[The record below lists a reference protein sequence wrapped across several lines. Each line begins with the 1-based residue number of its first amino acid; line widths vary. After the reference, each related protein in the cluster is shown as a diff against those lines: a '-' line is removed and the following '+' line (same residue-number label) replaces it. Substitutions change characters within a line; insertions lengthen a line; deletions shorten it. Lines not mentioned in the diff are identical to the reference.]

1 MTRLQPGQSVTRE
14 TAEFERARPLVVRLH
29 AKYLEIWPKGTQQ
42 GYTISYDVIF
52 DAARKRAAW
61 SAGVQQLP
69 RVGRYGTRAPDDT
82 LSARVAKLPRRKKGG
97 R

>member
-1 MTRLQPGQSVTRE
+1 MTKLLPGQSVTRE
-14 TAEFERARPLVVRLH
+14 TAEMERARPLVVRLH

-42 GYTISYDVIF
+42 GYTMNYDVIF

-61 SAGVQQLP
+61 IGVAKLP
-69 RVGRYGTRAPDDT
+69 RVGRFGTRAPKDT
-82 LSARVAKLPRRKKGG
+82 LSARVEQLSRRRKGK